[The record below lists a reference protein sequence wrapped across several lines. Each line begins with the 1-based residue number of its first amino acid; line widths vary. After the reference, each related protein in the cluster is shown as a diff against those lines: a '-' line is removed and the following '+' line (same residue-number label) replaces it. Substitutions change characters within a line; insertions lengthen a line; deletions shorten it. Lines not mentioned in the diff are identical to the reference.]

1 VRTTP
6 REDRRPDGGARRRR
20 RGFGLTWWGE
30 AWVTALEERARLDP
44 NRLPRGRSYAR
55 GGTVGELAIGPGEVR
70 AAVQGR
76 RVRPYQ
82 VRVRV
87 RVLEVTEWDR
97 VLDAIA
103 AQVGHAAALLD
114 GELLP
119 EVADDVRSAGTDLLP
134 GPGELQPRCSCP
146 DWADPCK
153 HAAAVCYLVA
163 GALDADPFSLLLL
176 RGRRRDEV
184 LAALRARRR
193 SAKVTMAHPDRSGP
207 AVDPGVDAREA
218 YQRSLASLPAP
229 PLPPQR
235 PGQPAVLPVDPPPD
249 AGLRP
254 EDLVALAAD
263 AAARAFQLATGSG
276 DGGLSLDLEADLAR
290 RAAGL
295 LGERRGIGALA
306 ASAGMPSRELLRW
319 AVTWQQAGRGGLD
332 ALRMTWQPAAAD
344 LAEGRVALDRPAGQD
359 GVRAWRNRLTR
370 GRLQL
375 RLGGDGL
382 WYRFVRSGS
391 DWVLDGPAASEPGE
405 LVDVDPGAGGRPRA
419 PREGARAAVIR
430 RQDGW

>member
-1 VRTTP
+1 MRN
-6 REDRRPDGGARRRR
+6 RPQGNRQPAAGPRRRR
-20 RGFGLTWWGE
+20 RGFGMTWWGA

-55 GGTVGELAIGPGEVR
+55 GGTVGELTIAPGEVR

-76 RVRPYQ
+76 RARPYQ

-87 RVLEVTEWDR
+87 RALEAGEWDR

-103 AQVGHAAALLD
+103 AQIGHAAALLE

-119 EVADDVRSAGTDLLP
+119 EVADDVRSVGTDLLP

-176 RGRRRDEV
+176 RGRGRDEV

-193 SAKVTMAHPDRSGP
+193 SAEATMAPPDRLQP
-207 AVDPGVDAREA
+207 ATDPGVDAREA
-218 YQRSLASLPAP
+218 YQRSLAPLPAP

-254 EDLVALAAD
+254 EDLLALAAD

-276 DGGLSLDLEADLAR
+276 DGGLSFDLETDLAR

-306 ASAGMPSRELLRW
+306 ASAGMPPRALLRW
-319 AVTWQQAGRGGLD
+319 ALTWQQAGRGGLD
-332 ALRMTWQPAAAD
+332 ALRTTWQPAPTD
-344 LAEGRVALDRPAGQD
+344 LAEGQAALHRHAGQ
-359 GVRAWRNRLTR
+359 GAVRAWRNRLTR
-370 GRLQL
+370 GELQL
-375 RLGGDGL
+375 RLGSDGL
-382 WYRFVRSGS
+382 WYRFVSSGG
-391 DWVLDGPAASEPGE
+391 DWILDGPPSPEPDA
-405 LVDVDPGAGGRPRA
+405 LVADA
-419 PREGARAAVIR
+419 PH
-430 RQDGW
+430 

>member
-1 VRTTP
+1 MSSLP
-6 REDRRPDGGARRRR
+6 PLDRRPAAGTRRRR
-20 RGFGLTWWGE
+20 PGFGLTWWGE
-30 AWVTALEERARLDP
+30 AWVTALEQRARLDP

-55 GGTVGELAIGPGEVR
+55 GGTVGELTIAPGEVA

-76 RVRPYQ
+76 RARPYQ
-82 VRVRV
+82 VRMRV
-87 RVLEVTEWDR
+87 RVLEATEWDR

-103 AQVGHAAALLD
+103 AQIGHAAALLD

-119 EVADDVRSAGTDLLP
+119 EVADDVRRAGTDLLP

-193 SAKVTMAHPDRSGP
+193 SAEAATVPPDQSP
-207 AVDPGVDAREA
+207 LAADPGVDARQA
-218 YQRSLASLPAP
+218 YQRSLAPPPAP
-229 PLPPQR
+229 PLPPPR
-235 PGQPAVLPVDPPPD
+235 PGQPSVLPVDPPPG
-249 AGLRP
+249 AGLRS

-295 LGERRGIGALA
+295 LGTGRGLAALA
-306 ASAGMPSRELLRW
+306 ASARLPSGELLRW
-319 AVTWQQAGRGGLD
+319 AVTWQHAGRGGLD
-332 ALRMTWQPAAAD
+332 ALRMTWQPAATD
-344 LAEGRVALDRPAGQD
+344 LAEGRAALERLAGQ
-359 GVRAWRNRLTR
+359 GAVRTWRNRLTG

-375 RLGGDGL
+375 RLGANGR
-382 WYRFVRSGS
+382 WYRFVRSGGE
-391 DWVLDGPAASEPGE
+391 WVLDGPPSPEPDA
-405 LVDVDPGAGGRPRA
+405 LLAKDA
-419 PREGARAAVIR
+419 PR
-430 RQDGW
+430 

>member
-1 VRTTP
+1 
-6 REDRRPDGGARRRR
+6 
-20 RGFGLTWWGE
+20 
-30 AWVTALEERARLDP
+30 VTALEERARLDP

-55 GGTVGELAIGPGEVR
+55 GGTVGELTIAPGEVR

-87 RVLEVTEWDR
+87 RVLEAGEWDR

-103 AQVGHAAALLD
+103 AQIGHAAALLD

-193 SAKVTMAHPDRSGP
+193 PAAEADPDRSRP
-207 AVDPGVDAREA
+207 ATDPGVDAREA
-218 YQRSLASLPAP
+218 YRRSPAPLPAP
-229 PLPPQR
+229 PLPPPR
-235 PGQPAVLPVDPPPD
+235 PGQPAVLPVDPPAG
-249 AGLRP
+249 AGLRS

-295 LGERRGIGALA
+295 LGTGRGLAALA
-306 ASAGMPSRELLRW
+306 ASAGMPSRELLAW

-332 ALRMTWQPAAAD
+332 ALRTTWQPPATD
-344 LAEGRVALDRPAGQD
+344 LAEGRAALDRLAGQ
-359 GVRAWRNRLTR
+359 GAVRAWRNRLTC

-382 WYRFVRSGS
+382 WYRFARSGGE
-391 DWVLDGPAASEPGE
+391 WVLDGPPSPAPDA
-405 LVDVDPGAGGRPRA
+405 LVADA
-419 PREGARAAVIR
+419 PR
-430 RQDGW
+430 

>member
-1 VRTTP
+1 MDRWPDART
-6 REDRRPDGGARRRR
+6 RRRR

-30 AWVTALEERARLDP
+30 AWVTALEQRARLDP
-44 NRLPRGRSYAR
+44 NRLPRGRTYAR
-55 GGTVGELAIGPGEVR
+55 GGTVGELTIAPGEVR
-70 AAVQGR
+70 ATVQGR

-87 RVLEVTEWDR
+87 RVLEAEEWDR

-103 AQVGHAAALLD
+103 AQIGHAAALLD

-134 GPGELQPRCSCP
+134 GPGDLQPRCSCP

-193 SAKVTMAHPDRSGP
+193 SVEAVTVPPDRSSP
-207 AVDPGVDAREA
+207 ATDPGVDAREA
-218 YQRSLASLPAP
+218 YRRSLASLPAP

-235 PGQPAVLPVDPPPD
+235 PGQPAVLPVDPPPG
-249 AGLRP
+249 AGLRA

-263 AAARAFQLATGSG
+263 AAARAFQLATGAG

-295 LGERRGIGALA
+295 LGTGRGLAALA
-306 ASAGMPSRELLRW
+306 ASAGMASRELLRW
-319 AVTWQQAGRGGLD
+319 AVAWQHAGHGGLD
-332 ALRMTWQPAAAD
+332 ALRTTWQPVAAEV
-344 LAEGRVALDRPAGQD
+344 AEGRAALERLAGQ
-359 GVRAWRNRLTR
+359 GAVRAWRNRLTC
-370 GRLQL
+370 GQLQL
-375 RLGGDGL
+375 RLGGDGQ

-391 DWVLDGPAASEPGE
+391 DWVLDGPPAPEPSA
-405 LVDVDPGAGGRPRA
+405 LVDHDTTG
-419 PREGARAAVIR
+419 
-430 RQDGW
+430 

>member
-1 VRTTP
+1 MSSLPPAGRG
-6 REDRRPDGGARRRR
+6 RAGGTRRRR

-30 AWVTALEERARLDP
+30 AWVTALEQRARLDP

-55 GGTVGELAIGPGEVR
+55 GGTVGELTIAPGEAR

-87 RVLEVTEWDR
+87 RVLEAGEWDR

-103 AQVGHAAALLD
+103 AQIGHAAALLD

-119 EVADDVRSAGTDLLP
+119 EVADDVRGAGTDLLP

-193 SAKVTMAHPDRSGP
+193 AADVAMAAPDRSWS
-207 AVDPGVDAREA
+207 ATDPGVDARQV
-218 YQRSLASLPAP
+218 YQRSLAPLPAP
-229 PLPPQR
+229 PLPPPR
-235 PGQPAVLPVDPPPD
+235 PGQPAVLPVDPPPG
-249 AGLRP
+249 AGLRS

-290 RAAGL
+290 RGAGL
-295 LGERRGIGALA
+295 LGSGRGLAALA
-306 ASAGMPSRELLRW
+306 ASANMPLRELLGW
-319 AVTWQQAGRGGLD
+319 AVAWQHAGRGGLD
-332 ALRMTWQPAAAD
+332 ALRTTWRPAARD
-344 LAEGRVALDRPAGQD
+344 LAEGRAALERLAGL
-359 GVRAWRNRLTR
+359 GTVRAWRNRLTC
-370 GRLQL
+370 GGLQL
-375 RLGGDGL
+375 RLGGDGQ
-382 WYRFVRSGS
+382 WYRLVRSGG
-391 DWVLDGPAASEPGE
+391 DWALDGPPSPAPDMLLSEE
-405 LVDVDPGAGGRPRA
+405 A
-419 PREGARAAVIR
+419 PR
-430 RQDGW
+430 

>member
-1 VRTTP
+1 MSSLP
-6 REDRRPDGGARRRR
+6 PLDRPPAAGTRRRR
-20 RGFGLTWWGE
+20 PGFGLTWWGE
-30 AWVTALEERARLDP
+30 AWVTALEQRARLDP

-55 GGTVGELAIGPGEVR
+55 GGTVGELTIAPGEVA

-76 RVRPYQ
+76 RARPYQ
-82 VRVRV
+82 VRMRV
-87 RVLEVTEWDR
+87 RVLEATEWDR

-103 AQVGHAAALLD
+103 AQIGHAAALLD

-119 EVADDVRSAGTDLLP
+119 EVADDVRRAGTDLLP

-193 SAKVTMAHPDRSGP
+193 SAEAATVPPDQSP
-207 AVDPGVDAREA
+207 LAADPGVDARQA
-218 YQRSLASLPAP
+218 YQRSLAPPPAP
-229 PLPPQR
+229 PLPPPR
-235 PGQPAVLPVDPPPD
+235 PGQPSVLPVDPPPG

-295 LGERRGIGALA
+295 LGTGPGLAALA
-306 ASAGMPSRELLRW
+306 ASAGIPSGELLRW
-319 AVTWQQAGRGGLD
+319 AAAWQHAGRGGLD
-332 ALRMTWQPAAAD
+332 ALRMTWQPPATD
-344 LAEGRVALDRPAGQD
+344 LAEGRAALDRLAGQ
-359 GVRAWRNRLTR
+359 GPVHAWRNRLTR

-375 RLGGDGL
+375 RLARDGQ

-391 DWVLDGPAASEPGE
+391 AWVLDGPPAPEPSA
-405 LVDVDPGAGGRPRA
+405 LVDYDTTG
-419 PREGARAAVIR
+419 
-430 RQDGW
+430 

>member
-1 VRTTP
+1 MSSP
-6 REDRRPDGGARRRR
+6 PPADRRAAAGSRRRR

-55 GGTVGELAIGPGEVR
+55 GGTVGELTIAPGEVR

-87 RVLEVTEWDR
+87 RVLEAEEWDR
-97 VLDAIA
+97 VLDAVA
-103 AQVGHAAALLD
+103 AQLGHAAALLD

-184 LAALRARRR
+184 LAGLRARRR
-193 SAKVTMAHPDRSGP
+193 SVEVTMAAPDRSQPGT
-207 AVDPGVDAREA
+207 DPGVDARQA
-218 YQRSLASLPAP
+218 YQRSLAPLPAP

-235 PGQPAVLPVDPPPD
+235 PGQPAVLPVDPPPG
-249 AGLRP
+249 AGLRS

-276 DGGLSLDLEADLAR
+276 DGGLSLDYEADLAR
-290 RAAGL
+290 RAAEL
-295 LGERRGIGALA
+295 LGTGRGLAALA
-306 ASAGMPSRELLRW
+306 TSAGMPSRELLAW
-319 AVTWQQAGRGGLD
+319 AVTWQHAGRGGLD
-332 ALRMTWQPAAAD
+332 ALRTTWQPAATD
-344 LAEGRVALDRPAGQD
+344 VTEGRAALDRLAGQ
-359 GVRAWRNRLTR
+359 GAVRAWRNRLSR
-370 GRLQL
+370 AGLQL

-382 WYRFVRSGS
+382 WYRFIRSGG
-391 DWVLDGPAASEPGE
+391 DWVLDGLPSPEPE
-405 LVDVDPGAGGRPRA
+405 ALVDHDLTC
-419 PREGARAAVIR
+419 
-430 RQDGW
+430 

>member
-1 VRTTP
+1 
-6 REDRRPDGGARRRR
+6 
-20 RGFGLTWWGE
+20 
-30 AWVTALEERARLDP
+30 
-44 NRLPRGRSYAR
+44 
-55 GGTVGELAIGPGEVR
+55 VR

-76 RVRPYQ
+76 RARPYQ

-87 RVLEVTEWDR
+87 RVLEAEEWDR

-103 AQVGHAAALLD
+103 AQIGHAAALLD

-119 EVADDVRSAGTDLLP
+119 EVADDVRGAGTDLLP

-176 RGRRRDEV
+176 RGRRREEV
-184 LAALRARRR
+184 LAALRARRG
-193 SAKVTMAHPDRSGP
+193 SAGATAPPAGP
-207 AVDPGVDAREA
+207 SPPAADPGVNAREA
-218 YQRSLASLPAP
+218 YRRALAPLPAP

-235 PGQPAVLPVDPPPD
+235 PGQPAVLPVDPSPG

-254 EDLVALAAD
+254 EDLAALAAD

-295 LGERRGIGALA
+295 LGTGRGLAELA
-306 ASAGMPSRELLRW
+306 ASAGMPSRELLGW
-319 AVTWQQAGRGGLD
+319 AVTWQRAGRGGLD
-332 ALRMTWQPAAAD
+332 ALRTTWQPAATD
-344 LAEGRVALDRPAGQD
+344 LVEGRAALDRLDGQD
-359 GVRAWRNRLTR
+359 AVRAWRNRLTC
-370 GRLQL
+370 GGLQL
-375 RLGGDGL
+375 RLGGDGQ

-391 DWVLDGPAASEPGE
+391 AWTLDGPAAPEPSA
-405 LVDVDPGAGGRPRA
+405 LVDYDTTG
-419 PREGARAAVIR
+419 
-430 RQDGW
+430 

>member
-1 VRTTP
+1 MRNLP
-6 REDRRPDGGARRRR
+6 QADGRPSPGVRRRR

-30 AWVTALEERARLDP
+30 AWVTALEQRARLDP

-55 GGTVGELAIGPGEVR
+55 GGTVGELTITPGEVR

-87 RVLEVTEWDR
+87 RVLEAEEWSR

-103 AQVGHAAALLD
+103 AQIGHAAALLD

-193 SAKVTMAHPDRSGP
+193 PAAVAPTDRSPP
-207 AVDPGVDAREA
+207 ATDPGVDAREA
-218 YQRSLASLPAP
+218 YRRAPAPLPPP
-229 PLPPQR
+229 PLPPQQ
-235 PGQPAVLPVDPPPD
+235 PGQPAVLPVDPPPG
-249 AGLRP
+249 AGLRS

-263 AAARAFQLATGSG
+263 AAARAFQLATGAG

-295 LGERRGIGALA
+295 LGTGRGLAALA
-306 ASAGMPSRELLRW
+306 ASANMPSRELLRW
-319 AVTWQQAGRGGLD
+319 AAAWQQAGRGGLD
-332 ALRMTWQPAAAD
+332 ALRSTWQPTATD
-344 LAEGRVALDRPAGQD
+344 LAEGRATLDRLAGQ
-359 GVRAWRNRLTR
+359 GTVRAWRNRLTR

-375 RLGGDGL
+375 RLGANGL
-382 WYRFVRSGS
+382 WYRFVRAGGE
-391 DWVLDGPAASEPGE
+391 WVLDGPPSLEPDAL
-405 LVDVDPGAGGRPRA
+405 LVKDA
-419 PREGARAAVIR
+419 PR
-430 RQDGW
+430 

>member
-6 REDRRPDGGARRRR
+6 REDRRLAAGSRRRR

-87 RVLEVTEWDR
+87 RVLEATEWDR

-184 LAALRARRR
+184 LAGLRARRR

-235 PGQPAVLPVDPPPD
+235 PGQPAVLPVDPPRD
-249 AGLRP
+249 SGLRP

-295 LGERRGIGALA
+295 LGTGRGLAALA
-306 ASAGMPSRELLRW
+306 ASASMPARELLRW

-332 ALRMTWQPAAAD
+332 ALRTTWQPAATD
-344 LAEGRVALDRPAGQD
+344 LAEGRAALDRPAGQG
-359 GVRAWRNRLTR
+359 GVRVWRNRLSC
-370 GRLQL
+370 GGLQL
-375 RLGGDGL
+375 RLGGDGQ

-391 DWVLDGPAASEPGE
+391 DWVLDGPAAPEPSA
-405 LVDVDPGAGGRPRA
+405 LVDYDTTS
-419 PREGARAAVIR
+419 
-430 RQDGW
+430 

>member
-1 VRTTP
+1 MRNQP
-6 REDRRPDGGARRRR
+6 REDRRSAAGPRRR

-30 AWVTALEERARLDP
+30 AWVTALEQRARLDP

-87 RVLEVTEWDR
+87 RVLEAEEWDR
-97 VLDAIA
+97 VLDAVA
-103 AQVGHAAALLD
+103 AQLGHAAALLD

-119 EVADDVRSAGTDLLP
+119 EVADDVRGAGTDLLP

-176 RGRRRDEV
+176 RGRRREEV

-193 SAKVTMAHPDRSGP
+193 SAGATAPPAGP
-207 AVDPGVDAREA
+207 SPPAADPGVDAREA
-218 YQRSLASLPAP
+218 YRRALAPLPAP

-235 PGQPAVLPVDPPPD
+235 PGQPAVLPVDPSPG

-254 EDLVALAAD
+254 EGLAALAAD
-263 AAARAFQLATGSG
+263 AAARGFQLATGSG
-276 DGGLSLDLEADLAR
+276 DGVLSLDLEADLAR

-295 LGERRGIGALA
+295 LGTGRGLAELA
-306 ASAGMPSRELLRW
+306 AAAGMPLRELLGW
-319 AVTWQQAGRGGLD
+319 AVTWQRAGRGGLD
-332 ALRMTWQPAAAD
+332 ALRTTWQPAATD
-344 LAEGRVALDRPAGQD
+344 LVEGRAALDRLAGQD
-359 GVRAWRNRLTR
+359 AVRAWRNRLTC
-370 GRLQL
+370 GGLQL
-375 RLGGDGL
+375 RLGGDGQ

-391 DWVLDGPAASEPGE
+391 AWTLDGPAAPEPSA
-405 LVDVDPGAGGRPRA
+405 LVDYDTTG
-419 PREGARAAVIR
+419 
-430 RQDGW
+430 

>member
-1 VRTTP
+1 MRNLP
-6 REDRRPDGGARRRR
+6 HADRRPDGGARRRR

-55 GGTVGELAIGPGEVR
+55 GGTVGELTIAPGEVR

-87 RVLEVTEWDR
+87 RVLEATEWDR
-97 VLDAIA
+97 VLDAVA
-103 AQVGHAAALLD
+103 AQLGHAAALLD

-193 SAKVTMAHPDRSGP
+193 SAKVTMAHPNHSQP
-207 AVDPGVDAREA
+207 AADPGVDARQA
-218 YQRSLASLPAP
+218 YQRSLASPPAP
-229 PLPPQR
+229 PLPPPR

-249 AGLRP
+249 AGLRS
-254 EDLVALAAD
+254 EELAALAAD

-295 LGERRGIGALA
+295 LGTGPGLAALA
-306 ASAGMPSRELLRW
+306 ASANMPSRELLRW
-319 AVTWQQAGRGGLD
+319 AVTWQHAGRGGLD
-332 ALRMTWQPAAAD
+332 ALRTTWQPPATD
-344 LAEGRVALDRPAGQD
+344 VAEGRAALARLAGQG

-375 RLGGDGL
+375 RLGADGL
-382 WYRFVRSGS
+382 WYRFVRSGGE
-391 DWVLDGPAASEPGE
+391 WVLDGPPSPNPDA
-405 LVDVDPGAGGRPRA
+405 LVGHDLTC
-419 PREGARAAVIR
+419 
-430 RQDGW
+430 

>member
-1 VRTTP
+1 MRNLP
-6 REDRRPDGGARRRR
+6 QADRRPAGARRRR

-30 AWVTALEERARLDP
+30 AWVTALEQRARLDP

-55 GGTVGELAIGPGEVR
+55 GGTVGELTIAPGEVA

-76 RVRPYQ
+76 RARPYQ
-82 VRVRV
+82 VRMRV
-87 RVLEVTEWDR
+87 RVLEATEWDR

-103 AQVGHAAALLD
+103 AQIGHAAALLD

-119 EVADDVRSAGTDLLP
+119 EVADDVRRAGTDLLP

-193 SAKVTMAHPDRSGP
+193 SAEAATVPPDQSP
-207 AVDPGVDAREA
+207 LAADPGVDARQA
-218 YQRSLASLPAP
+218 YQRSLAPPPAP
-229 PLPPQR
+229 PLPPPR
-235 PGQPAVLPVDPPPD
+235 PGQPSVLPVDPPPG

-295 LGERRGIGALA
+295 LGTGPGLAALA
-306 ASAGMPSRELLRW
+306 ASAGIPSGELLRW
-319 AVTWQQAGRGGLD
+319 AAAWQHAGRGGLD
-332 ALRMTWQPAAAD
+332 ALRMTWQPPATD
-344 LAEGRVALDRPAGQD
+344 LAEGRAALDRLAGQ
-359 GVRAWRNRLTR
+359 GPVHAWRNRLTR

-375 RLGGDGL
+375 RLARDGQ

-391 DWVLDGPAASEPGE
+391 AWVLDGPPAPEPSA
-405 LVDVDPGAGGRPRA
+405 LVDYDTTG
-419 PREGARAAVIR
+419 
-430 RQDGW
+430 

>member
-1 VRTTP
+1 MRSLPPV
-6 REDRRPDGGARRRR
+6 DRRPDSGARRRR

-30 AWVTALEERARLDP
+30 AWVTALEQRARLDP

-55 GGTVGELAIGPGEVR
+55 GGTVGELTIAPGEVR

-87 RVLEVTEWDR
+87 RVLEAVEWDR

-103 AQVGHAAALLD
+103 AQIGHAAALLD

-119 EVADDVRSAGTDLLP
+119 EVADDVRSADTDLLP

-184 LAALRARRR
+184 LAGLRARRR
-193 SAKVTMAHPDRSGP
+193 SADVAMAAPDRSQP
-207 AVDPGVDAREA
+207 ATDAGVDARQA
-218 YQRSLASLPAP
+218 YQHPLTPPPAP
-229 PLPPQR
+229 PLPSQR
-235 PGQPAVLPVDPPPD
+235 PGQPSVLPVDPPPGT
-249 AGLRP
+249 GLRS

-276 DGGLSLDLEADLAR
+276 DGGLSLDVEADLAR

-295 LGERRGIGALA
+295 LGTGRGLAALA
-306 ASAGMPSRELLRW
+306 ASANMPSRELLRW
-319 AVTWQQAGRGGLD
+319 AVTWQHAGPGGLD
-332 ALRMTWQPAAAD
+332 ALRTTWQPPATD
-344 LAEGRVALDRPAGQD
+344 VAEGRAALKRLAGQ
-359 GVRAWRNRLTR
+359 GAVRTWRNRLTH
-370 GRLQL
+370 GGLQL
-375 RLGGDGL
+375 RLGGDGQ

-391 DWVLDGPAASEPGE
+391 AWVLDGPPAPEPSA
-405 LVDVDPGAGGRPRA
+405 LVDYDTTG
-419 PREGARAAVIR
+419 
-430 RQDGW
+430 

>member
-1 VRTTP
+1 MP
-6 REDRRPDGGARRRR
+6 REDRQLRRRR

-30 AWVTALEERARLDP
+30 AWVTALEQRARLDP

-76 RVRPYQ
+76 RARPYQ

-87 RVLEVTEWDR
+87 RVLEAEEWDR

-103 AQVGHAAALLD
+103 AQIGHAAALLD

-193 SAKVTMAHPDRSGP
+193 STTVTMTDPDRSQP
-207 AVDPGVDAREA
+207 ATDPGVDAREA
-218 YQRSLASLPAP
+218 YQRSLAPLPAP

-235 PGQPAVLPVDPPPD
+235 PGQPAVLPVDPPPE

-254 EDLVALAAD
+254 EDLQALAAD
-263 AAARAFQLATGSG
+263 AAARAYQLATGSG

-306 ASAGMPSRELLRW
+306 ASAGMPPRVLLRW

-332 ALRMTWQPAAAD
+332 ALRTTWQPAATD
-344 LAEGRVALDRPAGQD
+344 LAEGQAALDRPAGH
-359 GVRAWRNRLTR
+359 GAVRAWRNRLTR

-375 RLGGDGL
+375 RLGPDGQ
-382 WYRFVRSGS
+382 WYRFLRSGN
-391 DWVLDGPAASEPGE
+391 DWILDGPPGSDPGD
-405 LVDVDPGAGGRPRA
+405 LVDVDPRTRGRPRA
-419 PREGARAAVIR
+419 PQEGARAAVTR
-430 RQDGW
+430 RQGGW

>member
-1 VRTTP
+1 MRNQP
-6 REDRRPDGGARRRR
+6 REDRRSAAGPRRR

-30 AWVTALEERARLDP
+30 AWVTALEQRARLDP

-87 RVLEVTEWDR
+87 RVLDAAEWDR

-103 AQVGHAAALLD
+103 TQIGHAAALLD

-119 EVADDVRSAGTDLLP
+119 EVADDVRGAGTDLLP

-176 RGRRRDEV
+176 RGRRREEV
-184 LAALRARRR
+184 LAALRARRG
-193 SAKVTMAHPDRSGP
+193 SAGATAPPAGP
-207 AVDPGVDAREA
+207 SPPAADPGVNAREA
-218 YQRSLASLPAP
+218 YRRALAPLPAP

-235 PGQPAVLPVDPPPD
+235 PGQPAVLPVDPSPG

-254 EDLVALAAD
+254 EDLAALAAD

-295 LGERRGIGALA
+295 LGTGRGLAELA
-306 ASAGMPSRELLRW
+306 ASAGMPSRELLGW
-319 AVTWQQAGRGGLD
+319 AVTWQRAGRGGLD
-332 ALRMTWQPAAAD
+332 ALRTTWQPAATD
-344 LAEGRVALDRPAGQD
+344 LVEGRAALDRLDGQD
-359 GVRAWRNRLTR
+359 AVRAWRNRLTC
-370 GRLQL
+370 GGLQL
-375 RLGGDGL
+375 RLGGDGQ

-391 DWVLDGPAASEPGE
+391 AWVLDGPAAPEPSA
-405 LVDVDPGAGGRPRA
+405 LVDYDTTG
-419 PREGARAAVIR
+419 
-430 RQDGW
+430 

>member
-1 VRTTP
+1 MRSMP
-6 REDRRPDGGARRRR
+6 QEDRRPAARPRR

-30 AWVTALEERARLDP
+30 AWVTALEQRARLDP

-76 RVRPYQ
+76 RARPYQ

-87 RVLEVTEWDR
+87 RVLDADEWDR
-97 VLDAIA
+97 VLDTIA
-103 AQVGHAAALLD
+103 AQIGHAAALLD

-163 GALDADPFSLLLL
+163 GALDTDPFSLLLL

-193 SAKVTMAHPDRSGP
+193 SAEVTMAPPDGSRQ
-207 AVDPGVDAREA
+207 ATDPGVDARDA
-218 YQRSLASLPAP
+218 YRRSLAPLPAP

-235 PGQPAVLPVDPPPD
+235 PGQPAVLPVDPPPGS
-249 AGLRP
+249 GLRP
-254 EDLVALAAD
+254 QDLVALAAD

-295 LGERRGIGALA
+295 LGTGRGLAALA

-332 ALRMTWQPAAAD
+332 ALRTTWQPAATD
-344 LAEGRVALDRPAGQD
+344 LAEGRAALDRRAGQ
-359 GVRAWRNRLTR
+359 GAVRAWRNRLTR

-375 RLGGDGL
+375 RLSGDGL

-391 DWVLDGPAASEPGE
+391 DWVLDGPPSPEPDA
-405 LVDVDPGAGGRPRA
+405 LVADAPG
-419 PREGARAAVIR
+419 
-430 RQDGW
+430 

>member
-1 VRTTP
+1 MRNQP
-6 REDRRPDGGARRRR
+6 REDRRSAAGPRRR

-30 AWVTALEERARLDP
+30 AWVTALEQRARLDP

-87 RVLEVTEWDR
+87 RVLDAAEWDR

-103 AQVGHAAALLD
+103 AQIGHAAALLD

-119 EVADDVRSAGTDLLP
+119 EVADDVRGAGTDLLP

-176 RGRRRDEV
+176 RGRRREEV

-193 SAKVTMAHPDRSGP
+193 SAGATAPPAGP
-207 AVDPGVDAREA
+207 SPPAADPGVDAREA
-218 YQRSLASLPAP
+218 YRRALAPLPAP

-235 PGQPAVLPVDPPPD
+235 PGQPAVLQVDPSPG

-254 EDLVALAAD
+254 EGLAALAAD
-263 AAARAFQLATGSG
+263 AAARGFQLATGSG

-295 LGERRGIGALA
+295 LGTGRGLAELA
-306 ASAGMPSRELLRW
+306 AAAGMPLRELLGW
-319 AVTWQQAGRGGLD
+319 AVTWQRAGRGGLD
-332 ALRMTWQPAAAD
+332 ALRTTWQPAATD
-344 LAEGRVALDRPAGQD
+344 LVEGRAALDRLAGQD
-359 GVRAWRNRLTR
+359 AVRAWRNRLTC
-370 GRLQL
+370 GGLQL
-375 RLGGDGL
+375 RLGGDGQ

-391 DWVLDGPAASEPGE
+391 AWTLDGPAAPEPSA
-405 LVDVDPGAGGRPRA
+405 LVDYDTTG
-419 PREGARAAVIR
+419 
-430 RQDGW
+430 

>member
-1 VRTTP
+1 MRNQP
-6 REDRRPDGGARRRR
+6 REDRRSAAGPRRR

-30 AWVTALEERARLDP
+30 AWVTALEQRARLDP

-87 RVLEVTEWDR
+87 RVLDAAEWDR

-103 AQVGHAAALLD
+103 AQIGHAAALLD

-184 LAALRARRR
+184 LAGLRARRR
-193 SAKVTMAHPDRSGP
+193 SADATMASPDRSQP
-207 AVDPGVDAREA
+207 AADPGVDARQA
-218 YQRSLASLPAP
+218 YQRSLAPLPAP

-235 PGQPAVLPVDPPPD
+235 PGQPAVLPVDPPPG

-295 LGERRGIGALA
+295 LGTGRGLAELA
-306 ASAGMPSRELLRW
+306 AAAGMPSRELLGW
-319 AVTWQQAGRGGLD
+319 AVTWQRAGRGGLD
-332 ALRMTWQPAAAD
+332 ALRTTWQPAATD
-344 LAEGRVALDRPAGQD
+344 LVEGRAALDRLAGQD
-359 GVRAWRNRLTR
+359 AVRAWRNRLTC
-370 GRLQL
+370 GGLQL
-375 RLGGDGL
+375 RLGGDGQ

-391 DWVLDGPAASEPGE
+391 AWTLDGPAAPEPSA
-405 LVDVDPGAGGRPRA
+405 LVDNDTTG
-419 PREGARAAVIR
+419 
-430 RQDGW
+430 

>member
-1 VRTTP
+1 
-6 REDRRPDGGARRRR
+6 
-20 RGFGLTWWGE
+20 
-30 AWVTALEERARLDP
+30 VTALEERARLDP

-55 GGTVGELAIGPGEVR
+55 GGTVGELTIAPGEVR

-87 RVLEVTEWDR
+87 RVLDAGEWDR

-193 SAKVTMAHPDRSGP
+193 SVEAVTVPPDRSWS
-207 AVDPGVDAREA
+207 ATDPGVDAGQA
-218 YQRSLASLPAP
+218 YQRSLAPLPAP

-235 PGQPAVLPVDPPPD
+235 PGQPAVLPVDPPPG
-249 AGLRP
+249 AGLRA

-290 RAAGL
+290 RAAAL
-295 LGERRGIGALA
+295 LGTGRGLAALA
-306 ASAGMPSRELLRW
+306 ASANMPPRELLRW
-319 AVTWQQAGRGGLD
+319 AAAWQHADRGGLD
-332 ALRMTWQPAAAD
+332 ALRKTWQPAATD
-344 LAEGRVALDRPAGQD
+344 LAEGRAALERLGGQ
-359 GVRAWRNRLTR
+359 GTVRAWRNRLTR

-375 RLGGDGL
+375 RLGPNGL
-382 WYRFVRSGS
+382 WYRLVRSGS
-391 DWVLDGPAASEPGE
+391 AWVLDGPPSP
-405 LVDVDPGAGGRPRA
+405 DPGAL
-419 PREGARAAVIR
+419 V
-430 RQDGW
+430 DLDTTH

>member
-1 VRTTP
+1 MRNLP
-6 REDRRPDGGARRRR
+6 HADRRPAARSRRRR
-20 RGFGLTWWGE
+20 PGFGLTWWGE
-30 AWVTALEERARLDP
+30 AWVTALEQRARLDP

-55 GGTVGELAIGPGEVR
+55 GDTVGELTIAPGEVR

-76 RVRPYQ
+76 RIRPYQ

-87 RVLEVTEWDR
+87 RVLEAEEWDR

-103 AQVGHAAALLD
+103 AQIGHAAALLD

-193 SAKVTMAHPDRSGP
+193 SAKLTMAHPDQSEP
-207 AVDPGVDAREA
+207 AADPGVDARQA
-218 YQRSLASLPAP
+218 YRRSLASLPAP

-235 PGQPAVLPVDPPPD
+235 PGQPAVLPVDPPPG

-254 EDLVALAAD
+254 EELVALAAD

-276 DGGLSLDLEADLAR
+276 DGGLSLDLDADLAR

-295 LGERRGIGALA
+295 LGTGRGLGTLA

-319 AVTWQQAGRGGLD
+319 AATWQQAGRGGLD
-332 ALRMTWQPAAAD
+332 AFRTTWQPAATD
-344 LAEGRVALDRPAGQD
+344 LAEGRAALERGAGQ
-359 GVRAWRNRLTR
+359 GAVRAWRNRLTR
-370 GRLQL
+370 DGLQL

-382 WYRFVRSGS
+382 WYRFVRSGG
-391 DWVLDGPAASEPGE
+391 DWVLDGPPSPEPDA
-405 LVDVDPGAGGRPRA
+405 LLAKDTPR
-419 PREGARAAVIR
+419 
-430 RQDGW
+430 

>member
-1 VRTTP
+1 
-6 REDRRPDGGARRRR
+6 
-20 RGFGLTWWGE
+20 
-30 AWVTALEERARLDP
+30 VTALEQRARLDP

-55 GGTVGELAIGPGEVR
+55 GGTVGELAIGPGEVA

-87 RVLEVTEWDR
+87 RVLDAAEWDR

-103 AQVGHAAALLD
+103 TQIGHAAALLD

-119 EVADDVRSAGTDLLP
+119 EVADDVRGAGTDLLP

-176 RGRRRDEV
+176 RGRRREEV
-184 LAALRARRR
+184 LAALRARRG
-193 SAKVTMAHPDRSGP
+193 SAGATAPPAGP
-207 AVDPGVDAREA
+207 SPPAADPGVNAREA
-218 YQRSLASLPAP
+218 YRRALAPLPAP

-235 PGQPAVLPVDPPPD
+235 PGQPAVLPVDPSPG

-254 EDLVALAAD
+254 EDLAALAAD

-295 LGERRGIGALA
+295 LGTGRGLAELA
-306 ASAGMPSRELLRW
+306 ASAGMPSRELLGW
-319 AVTWQQAGRGGLD
+319 AVTWQRAGRGGLD
-332 ALRMTWQPAAAD
+332 ALRTTWQPAATD
-344 LAEGRVALDRPAGQD
+344 LVEGRAALDRLDGQD
-359 GVRAWRNRLTR
+359 AVRAWRNRLTC
-370 GRLQL
+370 GGLQL
-375 RLGGDGL
+375 RLGGDGQ

-391 DWVLDGPAASEPGE
+391 AWTLDGPAAPEPSA
-405 LVDVDPGAGGRPRA
+405 LVDYDTTG
-419 PREGARAAVIR
+419 
-430 RQDGW
+430 

>member
-1 VRTTP
+1 MRSP
-6 REDRRPDGGARRRR
+6 PPADRRPDGGTRRRR

-30 AWVTALEERARLDP
+30 AWVTALEQRARLDP

-55 GGTVGELAIGPGEVR
+55 GGTVGELTIAPGEVR

-87 RVLEVTEWDR
+87 RVLEATEWDR

-103 AQVGHAAALLD
+103 AQIGHAAALLD

-193 SAKVTMAHPDRSGP
+193 SVEAVTVPPDRSWS
-207 AVDPGVDAREA
+207 ATDPGVDARQA
-218 YQRSLASLPAP
+218 YQRPLAPLPAP
-229 PLPPQR
+229 PLPPPR
-235 PGQPAVLPVDPPPD
+235 PGQPSVLPVDPPPG
-249 AGLRP
+249 AGLRS

-263 AAARAFQLATGSG
+263 AAARAFQLATGSA

-295 LGERRGIGALA
+295 LGTGRGLAALA
-306 ASAGMPSRELLRW
+306 ASAGMPPRELLAW
-319 AVTWQQAGRGGLD
+319 AVTWQHADRGGLD
-332 ALRMTWQPAAAD
+332 ALRTSWQPPATD
-344 LAEGRVALDRPAGQD
+344 LAEGRAALDRLAGP
-359 GVRAWRNRLTR
+359 GTVRAWRNRLTR

-375 RLGGDGL
+375 RLGPNGL
-382 WYRFVRSGS
+382 WYRLVRSGG
-391 DWVLDGPAASEPGE
+391 DWVLDGPPSPAPDM
-405 LVDVDPGAGGRPRA
+405 LVAEDA
-419 PREGARAAVIR
+419 PR
-430 RQDGW
+430 